1 MNFGY
6 RDGKVI
12 KMRWG
17 YICVKYEDAIFTTGY
32 RRERRG
38 RVLKR
43 SGAYL
48 DIHVLSP
55 SPGLGLGQPT
65 KMFIGN

>member
-1 MNFGY
+1 M
-6 RDGKVI
+6 
-12 KMRWG
+12 KMTFLQPG
-17 YICVKYEDAIFTTGY
+17 TEEEGG
-32 RRERRG
+32 G

-55 SPGLGLGQPT
+55 SPGLGFGQPT
-65 KMFIGN
+65 KMYIGN